1 MAPKK
6 TDDNN
11 ILNIEIKAVEQAT
24 LKLKVVGESPL
35 LMHKWSE
42 KAKKEILD
50 KQTGKKTS
58 KKELKNPVRDYADSM
73 YYVGNVPE
81 ILRSVP
87 DDIDYETAQ
96 AAIEQASYG
105 FPASAFKECALSAAF
120 QQGVIPKKT
129 SARGAFRIIG
139 DECNGEMVT
148 ISGYPEMRE
157 DMVKIGG
164 MSKVADIRYR
174 GAIRDWSAVL
184 TITYLP
190 NNITPDQIVA
200 FLNLGGMCNG
210 VGEWRNEKGGTFGAF
225 HVEGTV

>member
-1 MAPKK
+1 MATKK
-6 TDDNN
+6 DDNN
-11 ILNIEIKAVEQAT
+11 ILSIEIKAVEQRAMQ
-24 LKLKVVGESPL
+24 VQIEGESPL

-50 KQTGKKTS
+50 KQMGKKTA
-58 KKELKNPVRDYADSM
+58 KKELKNPVRDYAESM
-73 YYVGNVPE
+73 YYVGNVPK
-81 ILRSVP
+81 ILKDVP
-87 DDIDYETAQ
+87 EDIDYETAQ
-96 AAIEQASYG
+96 AAIEEASYG

-139 DECNGEMVT
+139 DECGGEMVT
-148 ISGYPEMRE
+148 IHGDPEMRE

-174 GAIRDWSAVL
+174 GAICNWTATL
-184 TITYLP
+184 NITYLP
-190 NNITPDQIVA
+190 NNITPEQIVA

-225 HVEGTV
+225 HVKATS